1 MFNFNNKVVLIT
13 GSTRGIG
20 WTTAKHFAE
29 FGATVLINGAN
40 NKKNLDS
47 CVKKLK
53 DNYNINSTGYL
64 FDVSDY
70 EAVKNAYKQIYA
82 DYKKLD
88 VLVNNAGVLY
98 GSLIGML
105 EQEKIN
111 RMLDINLKGSIYN
124 LQFASRLMS
133 RNKSGSI
140 INIGSIIGLKGSL
153 GQSAYSSSK
162 AGLIGLTNSA
172 AKELAPNNIR
182 VNALAPGMINT
193 EMAKEGMNSEK
204 IDQRIS
210 EIGLG
215 RFGEPEEVAQVICF
229 LASSLASYITG
240 QTIGV
245 DGSWQV

>member
-1 MFNFNNKVVLIT
+1 MFNFKNKIVFIT

-20 WTTAKHFAE
+20 WATAKYFAKS
-29 FGATVLINGAN
+29 GATVLINGAHSQ
-40 NKKNLDS
+40 KKLDN
-47 CVKKLK
+47 CVKNLK
-53 DNYNINSTGYL
+53 DNFNINSTGYL

-70 EAVKNAYKQIYA
+70 EAVKNAYKQIFA

-105 EQEKIN
+105 EQDKVKK
-111 RMLDINLKGSIYN
+111 MLDINLKGSIYN

-140 INIGSIIGLKGSL
+140 INICSILGLRGSV
-153 GQSAYSSSK
+153 GQAAYSSSK

-193 EMAKEGMNSEK
+193 EMANEGMTSDK
-204 IDQRIS
+204 INERIS
-210 EIGLG
+210 DIGLG

-245 DGSWQV
+245 DGSWEI

>member
-1 MFNFNNKVVLIT
+1 MFHFKNKVVFIT

-20 WTTAKHFAE
+20 WATAKYFAE
-29 FGATVLINGAN
+29 SGATVLINGAHN
-40 NKKNLDS
+40 QKTLDN
-47 CVKKLK
+47 CVKNLK
-53 DNYNINSTGYL
+53 DNFNINSNGYL

-70 EAVKNAYKQIYA
+70 EAVKNAYKQIFS
-82 DYKKLD
+82 DYKRLD
-88 VLVNNAGVLY
+88 ILVNNAGVLY

-105 EQEKIN
+105 EQNKVK
-111 RMLDINLKGSIYN
+111 RMLDVNLKGSIYN

-140 INIGSIIGLKGSL
+140 INICSILGLRGSV

-162 AGLIGLTNSA
+162 AGLIGLTKSA

-182 VNALAPGMINT
+182 VNAIAPGMINT
-193 EMAKEGMNSEK
+193 DMANKGMTSNK
-204 IDQRIS
+204 INQRIS
-210 EIGLG
+210 EIGMG

-229 LASSLASYITG
+229 LASSLSSYITG